1 MDFAEQNSIRK
12 LIDDLNG
19 APEQAVP
26 EQFASVE
33 AMLNATTERAQDMI
47 IGRGTDE
54 VLTPTWTMVTVK
66 GQLVV
71 FATPFDGGDGYKD
84 IIAEAMKKFMT
95 EAKVVRYSFISEA
108 WAASPLKEEWDKGD
122 RRPPSER
129 EDRIEVVLITVAD
142 KSGSWVR
149 TLEMV
154 RDWETGKVIELK
166 QQKEF
171 KDEAHEGRF
180 ANLLADEA

>member
-1 MDFAEQNSIRK
+1 LQRRSTA
-12 LIDDLNG
+12 
-19 APEQAVP
+19 
-26 EQFASVE
+26 
-33 AMLNATTERAQDMI
+33 AT
-47 IGRGTDE
+47 
-54 VLTPTWTMVTVK
+54 
-66 GQLVV
+66 
-71 FATPFDGGDGYKD
+71 ATR
-84 IIAEAMKKFMT
+84 T
-95 EAKVVRYSFISEA
+95 S
-108 WAASPLKEEWDKGD
+108 SPRRWDKGD

>member
-66 GQLVV
+66 GQMVV

-84 IIAEAMKKFMT
+84 IIAEAM
-95 EAKVVRYSFISEA
+95 
-108 WAASPLKEEWDKGD
+108 EEWDKGD